1 VGGAKEERYQTSPIP
16 DVVHAGVLLPVG
28 RKLPARLF
36 DSCKDQKMLKAVT
49 QYTIFVSNYICCITA
64 DILNYYRD
72 IAVAKMI
79 ASRIN
84 LWM

>member
-1 VGGAKEERYQTSPIP
+1 
-16 DVVHAGVLLPVG
+16 
-28 RKLPARLF
+28 
-36 DSCKDQKMLKAVT
+36 MLQAVT
-49 QYTIFVSNYICCITA
+49 QYVICVPNYMRCTIA

-79 ASRIN
+79 ASGIN

>member
-1 VGGAKEERYQTSPIP
+1 
-16 DVVHAGVLLPVG
+16 
-28 RKLPARLF
+28 
-36 DSCKDQKMLKAVT
+36 MLKAVT
-49 QYTIFVSNYICCITA
+49 QCIICVPNYVRCTTV